1 MTAPP
6 ICFLRGTRVLTSKG
20 EICVENLKIGDL
32 IETLRG
38 DAIPIRW
45 VGRQLF
51 RKSTERWHP
60 SVLPVRISPWALD
73 DGVPHRD
80 LYLSP
85 GHRLYLDSV
94 LIDAKSLI
102 NGRSIAQAM
111 PDGMDEIH
119 YFHIELEQHE
129 VIFAEGAAAETFQMV
144 NEREHFDNF
153 IEYERLYGVD
163 SRAPMLP
170 YAPVVGG
177 YNGRRSELKGMV
189 RRAVSMLVDIRDP
202 VQVAYDRI
210 AARELID

>member
-1 MTAPP
+1 
-6 ICFLRGTRVLTSKG
+6 
-20 EICVENLKIGDL
+20 
-32 IETLRG
+32 
-38 DAIPIRW
+38 
-45 VGRQLF
+45 
-51 RKSTERWHP
+51 
-60 SVLPVRISPWALD
+60 
-73 DGVPHRD
+73 
-80 LYLSP
+80 
-85 GHRLYLDSV
+85 
-94 LIDAKSLI
+94 
-102 NGRSIAQAM
+102 M

-177 YNGRRSELKGMV
+177 YNGHRSELKGMV
-189 RRAVSMLVDIRDP
+189 RRAVSTLVDIRDP
-202 VQVAYDRI
+202 VQVAYDHI